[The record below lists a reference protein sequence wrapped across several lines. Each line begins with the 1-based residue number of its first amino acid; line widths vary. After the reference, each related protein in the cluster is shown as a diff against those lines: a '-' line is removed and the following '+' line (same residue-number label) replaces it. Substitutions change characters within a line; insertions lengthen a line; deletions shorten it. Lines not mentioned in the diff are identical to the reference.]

1 MIVPSVTGI
10 IAGCNILDN
19 MNYEDEEQNKKK
31 GNNGKKREI
40 KPDSITVTMADGKSY
55 VGRTKKELKENI
67 KEGRYL
73 IFPKKKKSIWPF

>member
-40 KPDSITVTMADGKSY
+40 KPDSITVI
-55 VGRTKKELKENI
+55 V
-67 KEGRYL
+67 
-73 IFPKKKKSIWPF
+73 